1 MTWKEIALGE
11 LLYVKHG
18 YAFKSEYFSN
28 AGTQIV
34 LTPGNFFEQGG
45 FKSRGNKDRFYT
57 SDYPKEYLLRKG
69 DLILAMTEQGEGLLG
84 SAALVPKS
92 DRYLHNQRLGLVQ
105 IKDEE
110 RVDKQFLYRAFNSP
124 VIRSQIFGSATG
136 VKVKHTAPERIY
148 RCKFGFP
155 PLQTQQKIAAILSA
169 YDDLIENNLQRIKLL
184 EEMAQITYEEWFV
197 RMKFPDHEHTPID
210 PETGLPEGWSK
221 KKIHTVGQVIT
232 GKTPSTSN
240 EDYYGGEI
248 LFIKIPDMAN
258 HPYVFKTEQ
267 HLSEEGAKSQYKKY
281 LPKNSLIISCI
292 GSAGVY
298 ALTAIPSQTNQQI
311 NAIKFNDESYV
322 YYMYCYSKHIKPLL
336 EALGSNGAT
345 MTNVNKSKFESIEVT
360 FPSETLLREFEN
372 KASKKFD
379 VILILQ
385 KQNQLLKEA
394 RDILLPRLMTGMI
407 DVETIELPVALLAR
421 MDAEAFA
428 A

>member
-1 MTWKEIALGE
+1 MTWGEIALGD
-11 LLYVKHG
+11 LLHVKHG

-84 SAALVPKS
+84 SAALIPKS

-105 IKDEE
+105 IKDEA

-124 VIRSQIFGSATG
+124 IVRLQISGSATG

-148 RCKFGFP
+148 RCKFCFP

-197 RMKFPDHEHTPID
+197 RMKFPGHEHTPID
-210 PETGLPEGWSK
+210 PETGLPEGWFQG
-221 KKIHTVGQVIT
+221 HIT
-232 GKTPSTSN
+232 DISN
-240 EDYYGGEI
+240 VNDSSI
-248 LFIKIPDMAN
+248 
-258 HPYVFKTEQ
+258 
-267 HLSEEGAKSQYKKY
+267 SAKSAPDQIHY
-281 LPKNSLIISCI
+281 LDIASVNTGGYEQAVTMAFSSAPSRARRKLSFGDTIFSTVRPNRKTYSLILEDDPQLI
-292 GSAGVY
+292 GSTGFAVLTPKIQSHFSFVYLSVANQSFVDKAVAVAGGAAY
-298 ALTAIPSQTNQQI
+298 PAINQKDFEKLTLTLPNKETIDR
-311 NAIKFNDESYV
+311 F
-322 YYMYCYSKHIKPLL
+322 SKV
-336 EALGSNGAT
+336 A
-345 MTNVNKSKFESIEVT
+345 NKNFK
-360 FPSETLLREFEN
+360 
-372 KASKKFD
+372 
-379 VILILQ
+379 VIGQLS
-385 KQNQLLKEA
+385 KQNLLLKEA
-394 RDILLPRLMTGMI
+394 RDILLPRLMMGMI
-407 DVETIELPVALLAR
+407 DVEAIELPEALLAR
-421 MDAEAFA
+421 MDLEASA